1 MKGLLTIVLLLIYVG
16 SLHAE
21 ITEWFGLVSFRQRS
35 EMIKEFTDYTMAGEP
50 GTWKKTESDNK
61 TRLGYRLGFKFNFS
75 DYEKLTGGITL
86 RSGIN
91 SVMHQNISSSEG
103 LKPGIQEAY
112 INWNTPYAELTLG
125 KIPQAGNAM
134 WDIYAASEVVDWR
147 LYDPRDGVFNDRMSA
162 LNGARLQVPIDLF
175 EDMLVL
181 TPRAIF
187 HTDKVNGYKLE
198 FNESD
203 QAEKHPIDHYS
214 YLFGI
219 NAKVDYMGFEYEL
232 DGDYGLPYRLGD
244 KMATPDPDSLYYE
257 EALWGITNT
266 LRAPDYCNS
275 VLQVSYGFNERDS
288 IFKATY
294 MDVMAST
301 ECYGFRLTGKYQKGD
316 HEHQFG
322 TYRGSKVLRTAWH
335 LSLNKTLWGLDIQP
349 RVIWFDTEIDP
360 TGIEFLEISEGEDS
374 GESSENAPEVKQTAS
389 KTRIEI
395 TATVRF

>member
-1 MKGLLTIVLLLIYVG
+1 
-16 SLHAE
+16 
-21 ITEWFGLVSFRQRS
+21 
-35 EMIKEFTDYTMAGEP
+35 
-50 GTWKKTESDNK
+50 
-61 TRLGYRLGFKFNFS
+61 
-75 DYEKLTGGITL
+75 
-86 RSGIN
+86 
-91 SVMHQNISSSEG
+91 MHQNINSSEG

-203 QAEKHPIDHYS
+203 VAEKHPIDHYS

-219 NAKVDYMGFEYEL
+219 NAKVDCMGFEYEL

-244 KMATPDPDSLYYE
+244 KMATPDPDSLYYD

>member
-1 MKGLLTIVLLLIYVG
+1 
-16 SLHAE
+16 
-21 ITEWFGLVSFRQRS
+21 
-35 EMIKEFTDYTMAGEP
+35 
-50 GTWKKTESDNK
+50 
-61 TRLGYRLGFKFNFS
+61 
-75 DYEKLTGGITL
+75 
-86 RSGIN
+86 
-91 SVMHQNISSSEG
+91 
-103 LKPGIQEAY
+103 
-112 INWNTPYAELTLG
+112 
-125 KIPQAGNAM
+125 
-134 WDIYAASEVVDWR
+134 
-147 LYDPRDGVFNDRMSA
+147 
-162 LNGARLQVPIDLF
+162 
-175 EDMLVL
+175 
-181 TPRAIF
+181 
-187 HTDKVNGYKLE
+187 
-198 FNESD
+198 
-203 QAEKHPIDHYS
+203 
-214 YLFGI
+214 
-219 NAKVDYMGFEYEL
+219 
-232 DGDYGLPYRLGD
+232 
-244 KMATPDPDSLYYE
+244 PDPDSLYYE

-288 IFKATY
+288 IFIATY